1 MKKEIIYSMKSP
13 YRDEFRIVGYRFG
26 EGKKTVAIIGAMR
39 GDEIQQQY
47 VASQLV
53 NRLQHLEENLLLA
66 PDCELLVIPT
76 INHYSLNIGKRF
88 WSLDNTDINRMF
100 PGYDKGETTQRIAAA
115 VFEAIKDYEYGIQLA
130 SFYIPGDFI
139 PHVRMLNTGYEDINA
154 ARMFGLPYICMR
166 KPTPYDTTLL
176 NYNWQVWETK
186 AFSIYAGRRN
196 EIVKEDTR
204 MLQRSILRFLG
215 KIGAV
220 QYKDSHAAYY
230 SDVID
235 ERELIALKAEAGG
248 LFYAYKT
255 ASDEVKRGEKL
266 GVITDGLDGSIL
278 KTIYSPMDGIVF
290 FVHNSPLAC
299 QESTLFRIYGR

>member
-13 YRDEFRIVGYRFG
+13 YRDEFKITAYRFG
-26 EGKKTVAIIGAMR
+26 EGKKSVAIIGAMR
-39 GDEIQQQY
+39 GDEIQQQF

-53 NRLQHLEENLLLA
+53 DRFKHLEDNLLLT
-66 PDCELLVIPT
+66 PGYEFLIIPT
-76 INHYSLNIGKRF
+76 ANHYSLNIGKRF

-115 VFEAIKDYEYGIQLA
+115 IFEAIKGYEYGIQLA

-139 PHVRMLNTGYEDINA
+139 PHVRMMSTGYEDIES
-154 ARMFGLPYICMR
+154 ARMFGLPYICLR

-176 NYNWQVWETK
+176 NYNWQIWETK
-186 AFSIYAGRRN
+186 AFSIYAGRRH

-204 MLQRSILRFLG
+204 MLQRSILRFMG

-235 ERELIALKAEAGG
+235 EKELITLKAEVGG
-248 LFYAYKT
+248 LFYSHV
-255 ASDEVKRGEKL
+255 ASGDEVKFGEKL
-266 GVITDGLDGSIL
+266 GVITDALDGSVK
-278 KTIYSPMDGIVF
+278 KTIYSPTAGIVF
-290 FVHNSPLAC
+290 FVHNNPLAY
-299 QESTLFRIYGR
+299 QESTLFKIYSR